1 MSNKASDSLHRL
13 IKSLSKPEKRYF
25 KVFSS
30 RHVIGDENNYQ
41 RLFDAIDRQEEYDEE
56 KLLTKFAND
65 AFVNRFSIAK
75 NRLYQSV
82 LKSLDAYHANSSVEA
97 QIKRQIHAAEI
108 LYNKSLYDQSL
119 KILRSVKKIAE
130 RHEKI
135 TSLIE
140 ISRWEKRILEKDQYE
155 GLGKKDLK
163 RILDSDLTLTARI
176 DTYNELWN
184 IKSRIFRNLYV
195 KGKARSKKEMAK
207 YKKILDEL
215 AVRQEKEGM
224 LTENAYLLNH
234 LYSAY
239 YYGTGEDQAS
249 YPYLIQNLELI
260 ERMPF
265 LFLEEPSMH
274 LSTLTN
280 AIYLGNKLGLKEEA
294 FSNLEKLRALPK
306 LLESNNTEDLEIRIF
321 ALSNSIELALHTEDG
336 NFEEG
341 IKLVPIIEE
350 GLLKYEGQLSSVR
363 KASFYFNIAVLYFKA
378 GHPNEALKWINQ
390 LLNNIEIDETQDIHC
405 MAQILNLIIHLELG
419 NKSLLP
425 YTMRSTQRYLE
436 TREKVY
442 AFETV
447 FLEFINEILKK
458 RTTRTERD
466 LYEEL
471 VQKLDELKRDPF
483 ERQVFEYFDFLI
495 WASNRLLV
503 ASDSLSDE

>member
-56 KLLTKFAND
+56 KLLKKFAND

-163 RILDSDLTLTARI
+163 RILDSDLALTARI

-207 YKKILDEL
+207 YKKILD
-215 AVRQEKEGM
+215 
-224 LTENAYLLNH
+224 
-234 LYSAY
+234 
-239 YYGTGEDQAS
+239 
-249 YPYLIQNLELI
+249 
-260 ERMPF
+260 
-265 LFLEEPSMH
+265 
-274 LSTLTN
+274 
-280 AIYLGNKLGLKEEA
+280 
-294 FSNLEKLRALPK
+294 
-306 LLESNNTEDLEIRIF
+306 
-321 ALSNSIELALHTEDG
+321 
-336 NFEEG
+336 
-341 IKLVPIIEE
+341 
-350 GLLKYEGQLSSVR
+350 
-363 KASFYFNIAVLYFKA
+363 
-378 GHPNEALKWINQ
+378 
-390 LLNNIEIDETQDIHC
+390 
-405 MAQILNLIIHLELG
+405 
-419 NKSLLP
+419 
-425 YTMRSTQRYLE
+425 
-436 TREKVY
+436 
-442 AFETV
+442 
-447 FLEFINEILKK
+447 
-458 RTTRTERD
+458 
-466 LYEEL
+466 
-471 VQKLDELKRDPF
+471 
-483 ERQVFEYFDFLI
+483 
-495 WASNRLLV
+495 
-503 ASDSLSDE
+503 